1 MLGADPP
8 CGLPCLFITMFR
20 MPAAPSASYFAPGFV
35 TTSIL
40 FTALA
45 GMLLNTIEGFEENIT
60 LGMPSTYTLNEEEPF
75 TEILS

>member
-1 MLGADPP
+1 M
-8 CGLPCLFITMFR
+8 
-20 MPAAPSASYFAPGFV
+20 
-35 TTSIL
+35 L
-40 FTALA
+40 FTAVA